1 MGLSVTNNIASLTAQ
16 HNLDKTSSML
26 AKSLE
31 RLSSGLKIN
40 RGADGPAALVISE
53 EQRAQIAGLNKAI
66 ENTGKAVSM
75 VQTAEG
81 ALNEINALLLKARSL
96 ALDSANAGV
105 NDNNAL
111 AANQAELSNLL
122 ETIDRIANNTQFG
135 TKRLLNGAAQENALA
150 ATDTGV
156 NVTGTLTTTPT
167 INQYTYSVSTAAVKA
182 DVTGAAGFAGA
193 GGTVGA
199 GNGGSFTINGI
210 SVTLADADTV
220 ATSVTKINN
229 VLATNGINVT
239 ASNSGGQLRLTS
251 SDFTTDI
258 TVAAGTITLADI
270 GLAAATTTHTDGVLD
285 YIDSTGATVSVT
297 GTGNSFALTGEL
309 SGATVTLLADT
320 ANPLNSVAPTNATF
334 DVGQKLIF
342 QIGPNANQTA
352 TLSIGS
358 IKTQSLGVGASI
370 GVNSLSDIDVTSAQG
385 AQDALAVIDQ
395 AIGEVTNKRGD
406 LGAFQS
412 NTLEST
418 ANNLRATLEN
428 TVSAESVI
436 RDTDFAAETANF
448 TKSQVL
454 MQVGTTVLQNANATS
469 QLVLNLLK

>member
-105 NDNNAL
+105 NDANAF

-122 ETIDRIANNTQFG
+122 DTIDRIANNTQFG

-150 ATDTGV
+150 ATATGV
-156 NVTGTLTTTPT
+156 NVTGTLTNTPPIST
-167 INQYTYSVSTAAVKA
+167 YTYSVTTAAAKA
-182 DVTGAAGFAGA
+182 DVTGAGGFTGT
-193 GGTVGA
+193 GSTVGA
-199 GNGGSFTINGI
+199 GNGGTFTVNGI
-210 SVTLADADTV
+210 TITLDDADTV

-229 VLATNGINVT
+229 VLTTNGVNVT
-239 ASNSGGQLRLTS
+239 ASNSGGQIRLTG
-251 SDFTTDI
+251 SDFTTDVTI
-258 TVAAGTITLADI
+258 AAGTITLANI
-270 GLAAATTTHTDGVLD
+270 GLTAATTTHTDGVLS
-285 YIDSTGATVSVT
+285 YIDSTGTPVNVT
-297 GTGNSFALTGEL
+297 GTGNSFTLTGEL
-309 SGATVTLLADT
+309 AGATVTLAADA

-342 QIGPNANQTA
+342 QIGPNAHQTA
-352 TLSIGS
+352 SLSIAS
-358 IKTQSLGVGASI
+358 IKTQALGIGAAI
-370 GVNSLSDIDVTSAQG
+370 GVNSLSDIDVTSADD
-385 AQDALAVIDQ
+385 AQNAIAVIDQ
-395 AIGEVTNKRGD
+395 AIGEVTTKRGD

-469 QLVLNLLK
+469 QLILNLLK